1 MTHVDKSSDP
11 SREAIFIAIKIKIVT
26 GSYILQLDRAKFNTN
41 ENTQCR
47 LCDQESEDL
56 IHFILKCKT
65 LDPIRTPYLEE
76 INKIIQVVTK
86 NSFYGY
92 DHTTQLQIILDCT
105 KIENEIFSNQKK
117 SRILEITADI
127 KYISRRL
134 CFALHSTRYRS
145 LNIKK
150 GKY

>member
-1 MTHVDKSSDP
+1 M
-11 SREAIFIAIKIKIVT
+11 
-26 GSYILQLDRAKFNTN
+26 
-41 ENTQCR
+41 
-47 LCDQESEDL
+47 
-56 IHFILKCKT
+56 KCKT
-65 LDPIRTPYLEE
+65 LDSIRTPYLEE
-76 INKIIQVVTK
+76 MNKIIQVVTK

-127 KYISRRL
+127 EYISRRL

-150 GKY
+150 GKYWLIYMVNATAQLIFDHGDELLLFNIVCKYAEMVNQSSLDRMDF